1 MIEQDIYEK
10 DGSYI
15 IKKEINGECLVF
27 GIFDNLEE
35 AIEKRDELEEYG
47 WPYDENTE
55 DNSKIEKYIYEKDG
69 RFIVSKK
76 IKDVDIIFGNFNS
89 LDKAKSFKRKL
100 IENAWNVNFVSKPL
114 IYGKYIQNINGNFTI
129 SKTFGDIKKSFGSF
143 KSLDE
148 AVFARDNLVDDNWGM
163 DKSTILSNIG
173 ISELTGSD
181 KNIGKVGKKLHCF
194 SLGKF

>member
-55 DNSKIEKYIYEKDG
+55 DNSKIE
-69 RFIVSKK
+69 
-76 IKDVDIIFGNFNS
+76 
-89 LDKAKSFKRKL
+89 
-100 IENAWNVNFVSKPL
+100 
-114 IYGKYIQNINGNFTI
+114 
-129 SKTFGDIKKSFGSF
+129 
-143 KSLDE
+143 
-148 AVFARDNLVDDNWGM
+148 
-163 DKSTILSNIG
+163 
-173 ISELTGSD
+173 
-181 KNIGKVGKKLHCF
+181 
-194 SLGKF
+194 